1 MKKHFLF
8 FLTVVVFF
16 AFPNFSSAQGMPAL
30 SEVEGMGSGTIVNDD
45 HTAREEVEGREVW
58 KRLQG
63 KEIRCEELTVED
75 YEALGEYFMGR
86 MMGSSHAFMN
96 QMMTARLGEEGEE
109 QMHEVMG
116 RRMSGCDASAAFPSE
131 GADFMPMMNM
141 MLGMYGGQ
149 GAGMM
154 GSGRPPFDQVQTKGG
169 SGPWSGTNNNS
180 FSMMGFGYPMGF
192 GGGLF
197 MVLWWVLVIVALVA
211 LVRWLVGQWKGGSE
225 KSRALDILKE
235 RYAKG
240 EITKEEF
247 ERMKRDII

>member
-1 MKKHFLF
+1 
-8 FLTVVVFF
+8 
-16 AFPNFSSAQGMPAL
+16 MPAL

-149 GAGMM
+149 GMGNWSSPSGFNNNFNNPMSMM
-154 GSGRPPFDQVQTKGG
+154 G
-169 SGPWSGTNNNS
+169 
-180 FSMMGFGYPMGF
+180 GFGYPMGWGF
-192 GGGLF
+192 GGWIF
-197 MVLWWVLVIVALVA
+197 MILWWALIIVALEA
-211 LVRWLVGQWKGGSE
+211 LVRWLVGQGKGGSE